1 MVVRPATGNISEMS
15 YRSKMTYCQRLKV
28 SPTKHIF
35 TFLSAATLLVAGRTF
50 LSAQDSEPA
59 NIRWGG
65 GVLSRDAAW
74 YATASARAVAD
85 SMIQYQSP
93 QGGWPKATDL
103 ARPPR
108 SAADIPAPGS
118 GRANTFDNGGTTI
131 PMEFLAR
138 IITASNETRYVEAF
152 NRGLDY
158 MFAAQYPNGGWP
170 QFYPLREGYYS
181 HITYNDGAMIRVLTV
196 LRGVAQGR
204 APYAFVDAERRT
216 KAAAAVA
223 RGIECIL
230 RTQVK
235 QAGKLT
241 VWCAQHDRET
251 LAPAWARNYEIPS
264 LSGAESVGIVRF
276 LMEID
281 SPTPEIIAA
290 VEGAVAWFHSA
301 KVTGLR
307 YQRGRAADGQRD
319 GWVEPDPKAEP
330 LLARFYELDSN
341 RPIFAGRDKVIHYTL
356 AEIERERRA
365 GYAYYSDWPASLVER
380 DYPKWR
386 AKHKLPPRETPT
398 ASERKP

>member
-1 MVVRPATGNISEMS
+1 MVARPATGNISEMS
-15 YRSKMTYCQRLKV
+15 HRREMTPSPRLKM
-28 SPTKHIF
+28 SPIKHMF
-35 TFLSAATLLVAGRTF
+35 ALLSAATLWVAGGTF
-50 LSAQDSEPA
+50 LAAQDSGPA
-59 NIRWGG
+59 NLRWGSS
-65 GVLSRDAAW
+65 VLNRDAGW
-74 YATASARAVAD
+74 YASAPARAVAD
-85 SMIQYQSP
+85 SVIQYQSP

-103 ARPPR
+103 ARSPR
-108 SAADIPAPGS
+108 SAADIPAPNN

-138 IITASNETRYVEAF
+138 IITASNETRYVESF

-170 QFYPLREGYYS
+170 QFFPLREGYYS

-204 APYAFVDAERRT
+204 VPYAFVDAERRA
-216 KAAAAVA
+216 KAVAAVA
-223 RGIECIL
+223 RGIDCIL

-264 LSGAESVGIVRF
+264 LSGAESVGILRF
-276 LMEID
+276 LMEIE

-290 VEGAVAWFHSA
+290 VEGAMAWFHSA

-319 GWVEPDPKAEP
+319 GWVEPDPQAEP
-330 LLARFYELDSN
+330 LLARFYELESN
-341 RPIFAGRDKVIHYTL
+341 RPIFAGRDKEIHYSL

-365 GYAYYSDWPASLVER
+365 GYAYYSEWPASLVER
-380 DYPKWR
+380 DYPRWR
-386 AKHKLPPRETPT
+386 AKHKLPPLETST
-398 ASERKP
+398 TSERKP

>member
-1 MVVRPATGNISEMS
+1 MS
-15 YRSKMTYCQRLKV
+15 
-28 SPTKHIF
+28 PIKHMF
-35 TFLSAATLLVAGRTF
+35 ALLSAATLWVAGGTF
-50 LSAQDSEPA
+50 LAAQDSGPA
-59 NIRWGG
+59 NLRWGG
-65 GVLSRDAAW
+65 GVLNRDADW
-74 YATASARAVAD
+74 YVSAPARAVAD
-85 SMIQYQSP
+85 SVIQYQSP

-108 SAADIPAPGS
+108 SPGDIPAPNN

-138 IITASNETRYVEAF
+138 IITASNETRYAESF

-158 MFAAQYPNGGWP
+158 LFAAQYPNGGWP

-204 APYAFVDAERRT
+204 APYAFVDAERRA

-223 RGIECIL
+223 RGIDCIL

-276 LMEID
+276 LMEIE

-290 VEGAVAWFHSA
+290 VDGAVAWFQSA
-301 KVTGLR
+301 KITGLR

-319 GWVEPDPKAEP
+319 GWVESDPQAEP

-365 GYAYYSDWPASLVER
+365 GYAYYGDWPASLIER
-380 DYPKWR
+380 DYPRWR
-386 AKHKLPPRETPT
+386 AKHKLPPRETPP